1 MLWYHYPL
9 LFSVALAAGAINSVA
24 GGGTLLTFPTLLWTG
39 LVERIANA
47 TSTVAL
53 WPGQL
58 SSFWGY
64 RSEIGRQ
71 YATILALAVPS
82 FLGGWLGA
90 TLLVRSRD
98 DTFAAIVPYLVL
110 IATCLFMAQEP
121 LGRWL
126 AARENRLGS
135 PGAEPSD
142 IPDPSSFPFSPFR
155 WAALLVYQ
163 FFVAIYGGYFGA
175 GIGILMLA
183 GFGFLGLTNIHQMNG
198 LKNIN
203 GMCINAVA
211 AAMFIVERLVDWPAA
226 LVMAAGSIVGGY
238 AGAGTA
244 RRIGQ
249 RNVRR
254 LVVVI
259 GLALSI
265 LLLVRRLSL
274 G

>member
-1 MLWYHYPL
+1 M
-9 LFSVALAAGAINSVA
+9 
-24 GGGTLLTFPTLLWTG
+24 
-39 LVERIANA
+39 
-47 TSTVAL
+47 
-53 WPGQL
+53 
-58 SSFWGY
+58 
-64 RSEIGRQ
+64 
-71 YATILALAVPS
+71 LALAVPS

-90 TLLVRSRD
+90 ALLVRSRNE
-98 DTFAAIVPYLVL
+98 TFAAIVPYLVL
-110 IATCLFMAQEP
+110 MATCLFMAQGP
-121 LGRWL
+121 LGRWM
-126 AARENRLGS
+126 ASREQS
-135 PGAEPSD
+135 PGPVDAEPAAKPARSRVL
-142 IPDPSSFPFSPFR
+142 FR
-155 WAALLVYQ
+155 WAAVLIYQ
-163 FFVAIYGGYFGA
+163 FFVATYGGYFGA

-211 AAMFIVERLVDWPAA
+211 AAMFIVKELVDWPAA
-226 LVMAAGSIVGGY
+226 LVMAAGAIVGGY

-249 RNVRR
+249 TNVRR

-265 LLLVRRLSL
+265 SLIVRRWSL